1 MRRPLLI
8 AGAALLAGALFCR
21 YVVAD
26 RWLPRI
32 PPGWRSASS
41 YVGTMT
47 YPDSVTGVLPEQD
60 VLSVYERSMAVVS
73 DAGRPDS
80 ITVEDVYTMRD
91 VFSRSVIWE
100 YKTRAVVDPAT
111 GARLEPA
118 YRGDYVVFPRNVQ
131 KGEYRLRTSYVN
143 GIPLRYEST
152 EKLDGLETYV
162 FGYTGRGEY
171 TESYAGSADFA
182 GIKTPRGQE
191 IRCADDQFSYRVWV
205 EPVTGAIVK
214 LAEGCPSGDYVFDS
228 ATGKRLQAIGR
239 WGGVTSGNALARQ
252 LEESRHQRVARLW
265 AGTYG
270 PLGLGGAA
278 LVLLG
283 FGIRPRRR
291 SKSA

>member
-8 AGAALLAGALFCR
+8 VGAALLAGALLCR

-26 RWLPRI
+26 RLLPRI
-32 PPGWRSASS
+32 PLGWRSASS

-47 YPDSVTGVLPEQD
+47 YPDSVTGVLPERD
-60 VLSVYERSMAVVS
+60 VLSVYDRAMTVVS

-80 ITVEDVYTMRD
+80 ITVEDLYTIHD
-91 VFSRSVIWE
+91 AFSGSVIWE

-111 GARLEPA
+111 GARLEPE

-171 TESYAGSADFA
+171 TESYAGSAEFA
-182 GIKTPRGQE
+182 GIKVPRGQE

-214 LAEGCPSGDYVFDS
+214 LAEACPSGDYVFDS
-228 ATGKRLQAIGR
+228 SSGKRLQAIGR
-239 WGGVTSGNALARQ
+239 WGGVTSGDALARQ
-252 LEESRHQRVARLW
+252 LAEVRRQRVTRLW

-270 PLGLGGAA
+270 PLSLGGAA
-278 LVLLG
+278 LIVLA

-291 SKSA
+291 REFA